1 MASSSILFFKFTKP
15 IPESYEE
22 TTMSDTVIENTA
34 AISPSFLS
42 KAAHFIDS
50 AYYGLDLLAPI
61 SFLLLRCWVAW
72 QFFKSGLVKLQSF
85 DSALMLFEYEYA
97 VPLLS
102 PTIAAYMATVAELV
116 LPILLIIGLAGR
128 ISALG
133 LFILNVVAY
142 ISYADALLT
151 DHLPWG
157 LILLLFTFSGPGK
170 LSLDYFIS
178 RFVSR

>member
-1 MASSSILFFKFTKP
+1 
-15 IPESYEE
+15 
-22 TTMSDTVIENTA
+22 MSETVIENRPATGLSVLDRTA
-34 AISPSFLS
+34 RIIHST
-42 KAAHFIDS
+42 
-50 AYYGLDLLAPI
+50 YYGLDLLAPI

-85 DSALMLFEYEYA
+85 DSTLMLFEYEYA

-102 PTIAAYMATVAELV
+102 PTIAAYLATAAELV

-133 LFILNVVAY
+133 LFILNLVAY

-157 LILLLFTFSGPGK
+157 LILLLFTLNGPGK
-170 LSLDYFIS
+170 LSIDYLIS

>member
-1 MASSSILFFKFTKP
+1 
-15 IPESYEE
+15 
-22 TTMSDTVIENTA
+22 MSDTVIENRSA
-34 AISPSFLS
+34 SGLS
-42 KAAHFIDS
+42 VWGRIVGLINS
-50 AYYGLDLLAPI
+50 TYYALDLLAPI

-85 DSALMLFEYEYA
+85 DSTLMLFEYEYA

-102 PTIAAYMATVAELV
+102 PTMAAYLATAAELV
-116 LPILLIIGLAGR
+116 LPILLIVGLAGR

-133 LFILNVVAY
+133 LFILNLVAY

-157 LILLLFTFSGPGK
+157 LILLLFTLSGPGK
-170 LSLDYFIS
+170 LSMDYVIG
-178 RFVSR
+178 RIIAR

>member
-1 MASSSILFFKFTKP
+1 
-15 IPESYEE
+15 
-22 TTMSDTVIENTA
+22 MSDTVIGNTPA
-34 AISPSFLS
+34 SDLS
-42 KAAHFIDS
+42 VLGRITRLIQS
-50 AYYGLDLLAPI
+50 TYYGLDALAPI

-85 DSALMLFEYEYA
+85 DSTLMLFEYEYA

-102 PTIAAYMATVAELV
+102 PSMAAYLATAVELV
-116 LPILLIIGLAGR
+116 LPILLIVGLAGR

-133 LFILNVVAY
+133 LLIFNFVAY

-157 LILLLFTFSGPGK
+157 LILLLFTLSGPGK
-170 LSLDYFIS
+170 LSIDYLIGKFTS
-178 RFVSR
+178 R